1 VDAHRIVGTSAGV
14 AAQHD
19 WRGIWVVPA
28 IGAFAVLL
36 IFAALFRARATN
48 DVEPV
53 GPVDSAGPV
62 VA

>member
-1 VDAHRIVGTSAGV
+1 
-14 AAQHD
+14 
-19 WRGIWVVPA
+19 
-28 IGAFAVLL
+28 VLL

>member
-1 VDAHRIVGTSAGV
+1 MDAHRIVGTSAGV

-19 WRGIWVVPA
+19 WRAIWMVPA

-36 IFAALFRARATN
+36 IFAALFRARSNA
-48 DVEPV
+48 VEPI
-53 GPVDSAGPV
+53 GPVESAGTV